1 MGHSKWVG
9 ACALAAACYL
19 GGQIIAQEP
28 AADDPFGGVAPG
40 APPAVSDAADPFAT
54 ERSAQTL
61 VDAYGNPIELGRG
74 AAETSD
80 RAAYQSAQRRI
91 ESALGQ
97 RLKSPLDF
105 PETPLSIIM
114 QVLSDEYE
122 FPILFDTMALE
133 AIAQSPET
141 EVTAAYSNITLRSAL
156 ELLLGQ
162 CEDLAYIID
171 DEVLLITSE
180 DEAETRLEVL
190 VYRVDD
196 LVSRHPDG
204 DAIPLDADYDDLIEV
219 IVGSVES
226 DSWEAT
232 GSGEGTIIPYKPGML
247 VVTQTRR
254 VHEQVSTLLDM
265 LRNTKAAVLSGAV
278 PSEQPS
284 VLTRGFRIFDSSLAE
299 DVTARDAIRDV
310 LMRSANWEDTG
321 DQLAEE
327 TSLYVLPQ
335 QVIVRHR
342 PSVIRQVQQTLRD
355 LGLTVPEN
363 PGNSSGVAMEDNPT
377 RQGRRGGF

>member
-1 MGHSKWVG
+1 MGQSKWAV
-9 ACALAAACYL
+9 ACALAGAGIL
-19 GGQIIAQEP
+19 VGQLIAQEP
-28 AADDPFGGVAPG
+28 TALDQFGNPVPIDAVTAEDPFGAAASETPAP
-40 APPAVSDAADPFAT
+40 ASDEADPLAGEPAT
-54 ERSAQTL
+54 EDASNAAQL
-61 VDAYGNPIELGRG
+61 
-74 AAETSD
+74 
-80 RAAYQSAQRRI
+80 RI
-91 ESALGQ
+91 EAALHQ
-97 RLKSPLDF
+97 RLKSPLVF